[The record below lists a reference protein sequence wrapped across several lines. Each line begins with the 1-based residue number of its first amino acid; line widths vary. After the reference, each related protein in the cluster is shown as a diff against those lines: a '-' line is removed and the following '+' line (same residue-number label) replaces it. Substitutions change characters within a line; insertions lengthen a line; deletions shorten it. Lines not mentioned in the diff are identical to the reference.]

1 MVEKLFVFILL
12 AVALNIPFGSY
23 RLLTRKF
30 SLAWWLAIHLP
41 IPIII
46 LLRKVAFNLPLWV
59 IPISIASAFV
69 GQIYG
74 GKLALFGQPEINQNT
89 KDTALAP

>member
-1 MVEKLFVFILL
+1 MVEKLLVFTLL
-12 AVALNIPFGSY
+12 AIVLNIPFGSY

-41 IPIII
+41 IPVIII
-46 LLRKVAFNLPLWV
+46 LRKVAFNLPLWV
-59 IPISIASAFV
+59 IPISIASAVV

-74 GKLALFGQPEINQNT
+74 GKIALFGQPEPSKT
-89 KDTALAP
+89 AKDTATAP